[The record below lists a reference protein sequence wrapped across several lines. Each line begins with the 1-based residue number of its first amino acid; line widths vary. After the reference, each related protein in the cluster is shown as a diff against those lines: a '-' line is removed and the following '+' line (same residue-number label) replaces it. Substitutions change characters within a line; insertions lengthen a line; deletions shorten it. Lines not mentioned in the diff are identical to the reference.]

1 MGSEARKRSRERL
14 KEQREKE
21 KRAAQ
26 RNKTLLVV
34 GVAAAVVVLIVGV
47 GYAVLTADRRDSGYE
62 GALAPQVLQEDGSV
76 VMAREGAEAP
86 VVEVYAD
93 YQCPACR
100 QFELL
105 NGDTLKRTAAEG
117 EAIVHL
123 RPISIFAQQ
132 PEPIS
137 GNSLRAGAAARAAA
151 DAGVFVEYNDLLFEN
166 QPAEGEAGFSV
177 DQLKEWFREAGGSEE
192 QAADFDARVEEE
204 AGVVDEFTQEYLPA
218 LTETANE
225 EIGEDTLGTM
235 VLSDLI
241 SWGADHGHDPSF
253 LEGTYTGQIIDA
265 TGTIYTRYSGDNTF
279 RGTPSVYINGELL
292 SNDTAMTVRGLTQ
305 AIAEADAGEVQT
317 EPMGD
322 GGGAEPSQ

>member
-1 MGSEARKRSRERL
+1 MGSEARRLSRERL
-14 KEQREKE
+14 KEQRAKE

-34 GVAAAVVVLIVGV
+34 GGAIAVVVLIVGV
-47 GYAVLTADRRDSGYE
+47 GYAVLTADRRDSGFD

-76 VMAREGAEAP
+76 VMAQEGAEAP

-93 YQCPACR
+93 FQCPACR

-105 NGDTLKRTAAEG
+105 NGDTLKRSAAEG

-123 RPISIFAQQ
+123 RPVSIFAQQ
-132 PEPIS
+132 PAPIS
-137 GNSLRAGAAARAAA
+137 TNSLRGGAAARAAA
-151 DAGVFVEYNDLLFEN
+151 DAGVFVQYNDLLFEH
-166 QPAEGEAGFSV
+166 QPAEGQEGFSV
-177 DQLKEWFREAGGSEE
+177 PELQEWFLEAGGTEE
-192 QAADFDARVEEE
+192 EAEAFDARVEEE
-204 AGVVDEFTQEYLPA
+204 AGVVDQFTQDYLPA
-218 LTETANE
+218 LTESAIE

-235 VLSDLI
+235 VLTDLI

-253 LEGTYTGQIIDA
+253 LEGTYTGEIIDA

-279 RGTPSVYINGELL
+279 RGTPAVYINGELL
-292 SNDTAMTVRGLTQ
+292 SNDTAMTVRGLSQ

-322 GGGAEPSQ
+322 GGEAESSQ